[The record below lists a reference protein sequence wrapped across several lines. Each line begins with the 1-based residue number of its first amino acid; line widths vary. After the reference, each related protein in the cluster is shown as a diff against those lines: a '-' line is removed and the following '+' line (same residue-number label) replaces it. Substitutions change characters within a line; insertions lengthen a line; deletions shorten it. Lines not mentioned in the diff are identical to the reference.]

1 MGEAP
6 EYFSL
11 FLSVAL
17 FVTQIIFELESH
29 RIGNSWFRLKVNSNH

>member
-6 EYFSL
+6 EYFSP

-17 FVTQIIFELESH
+17 FVTQIIFELESPTP
-29 RIGNSWFRLKVNSNH
+29 NWK